1 MTPEA
6 HNIQFSRQIWQA
18 VSQQANGCLLRRD
31 FCPEQSRVENLRC
44 ADFLEETEQSF
55 GRQVWFF
62 EALGVDPVGRRHV
75 LHGALEFSIQYGLL
89 EPAQAAMF
97 EDEDARDKSI
107 APPAYEYTGFFP
119 RSMNRRFWL
128 GTVTALFGV
137 LAAVWTVVLISILR
151 S

>member
-1 MTPEA
+1 
-6 HNIQFSRQIWQA
+6 
-18 VSQQANGCLLRRD
+18 
-31 FCPEQSRVENLRC
+31 
-44 ADFLEETEQSF
+44 
-55 GRQVWFF
+55 
-62 EALGVDPVGRRHV
+62 
-75 LHGALEFSIQYGLL
+75 LEFSIQYGLL